1 MENPIEKDDLGVLL
15 SLETPVYLLCL
26 VAMVMI
32 MKVFLET
39 LFGLPTRSRDGWVDY
54 IQKKQRETHRFP
66 LGSTIRLELN
76 G

>member
-15 SLETPVYLLCL
+15 FWETPIYLLCL

-39 LFGLPTRSRDGWVDY
+39 LFGLPTRSRDG
-54 IQKKQRETHRFP
+54 
-66 LGSTIRLELN
+66 
-76 G
+76 